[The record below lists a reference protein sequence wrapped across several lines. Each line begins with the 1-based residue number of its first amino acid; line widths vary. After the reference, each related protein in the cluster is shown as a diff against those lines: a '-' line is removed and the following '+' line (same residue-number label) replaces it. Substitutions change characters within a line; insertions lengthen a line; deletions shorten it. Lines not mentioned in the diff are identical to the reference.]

1 MTEHLH
7 KLANTGMRRLISC
20 QPGDWSQ
27 KDFLNWQQIM
37 QQMLYRKVELPQQ
50 KKNTLDKCMQM
61 RRSHF
66 SAAANQYPQEAA
78 PAAVRVV
85 ATCVDGMKLHC
96 HNVFMK
102 NHEERK

>member
-1 MTEHLH
+1 MHAGE
-7 KLANTGMRRLISC
+7 N
-20 QPGDWSQ
+20 
-27 KDFLNWQQIM
+27 N
-37 QQMLYRKVELPQQ
+37 
-50 KKNTLDKCMQM
+50 
-61 RRSHF
+61 F

-85 ATCVDGMKLHC
+85 ATCVDGMESHC